1 MSNTTLAAPP
11 AQQEQR
17 LARPSA
23 AFGTRGIIISQYDEL
38 VRFAETVANS
48 GLAPKGME
56 KPQAVFVAVQMGL
69 EVGLTPMAS
78 LQNVAVVN
86 GRPTLW
92 GDAQLAVCRGTGE
105 LEVFEEWFEVGG
117 VKTTRNPADYKDDT
131 AAVCKVKRAGG
142 QEVES
147 AFSVADA
154 KRAGLWGK
162 AGPWTQ
168 YPFRMLRNRAR
179 SFALRDTFGDALK
192 GFRSA
197 EEVRDEE
204 PERDVTPPSA
214 AASKLFTQ
222 PEALPAP
229 VEKVPA
235 SPTVVE
241 RARSRGVGKQA
252 AAPSPEPAVPVEPA
266 APAQAPAAPA
276 GVQSARDAE
285 PAGLLEVPAEALA
298 VQVRKLCERSNVTW
312 PEVAEALNANG
323 LADAVYVSAED
334 VPEPVLVETLR
345 MWSQVVAAVKAMRKG
360 GEA

>member
-1 MSNTTLAAPP
+1 MSNTALAATT

-23 AFGTRGIIISQYDEL
+23 AFGSRGIIISQYDEL

-69 EVGLTPMAS
+69 EVGLTPMAA

-117 VKTTRNPADYKDDT
+117 VKTSRNPADYKDDT

-214 AASKLFTQ
+214 ATSKLFGQ
-222 PEALPAP
+222 EPKAEVLPAP

-235 SPTVVE
+235 PSRRRSPKAEVPAV
-241 RARSRGVGKQA
+241 SDQ
-252 AAPSPEPAVPVEPA
+252 EPAP
-266 APAQAPAAPA
+266 QA
-276 GVQSARDAE
+276 GVESARDAE
-285 PAGLLEVPAEALA
+285 PAGLLEVPADSLAL
-298 VQVRKLCERSNVTW
+298 QVRKLCERSSVTW
-312 PEVAEALNANG
+312 PEVAEVLHANG

-345 MWSQVVAAVKAMRKG
+345 MWSQVVAAVHAMRKG
-360 GEA
+360 GAA

>member
-1 MSNTTLAAPP
+1 MNNTTLAATT

-38 VRFAETVANS
+38 VRFAETVAHS

-162 AGPWTQ
+162 TGPWTQ

-214 AASKLFTQ
+214 ATSKLFGQ
-222 PEALPAP
+222 DPKAEALPAP

-235 SPTVVE
+235 PSRRRSPK
-241 RARSRGVGKQA
+241 A
-252 AAPSPEPAVPVEPA
+252 
-266 APAQAPAAPA
+266 
-276 GVQSARDAE
+276 
-285 PAGLLEVPAEALA
+285 EVPAVSDQEPAPQAGVESARIDKLMLDAERYTELMLDAPDPRLA
-298 VQVRKLCERSNVTW
+298 IPVKMNCEQAGLAW
-312 PEVAEALNANG
+312 ADVAEALSVNG
-323 LADAVYVSAED
+323 LAEAVYDRPED
-334 VPEPVLVETLR
+334 MPPSVLAETLR
-345 MWSQVVAAVKAMRKG
+345 MWPQVVAAVNAMKEG
-360 GEA
+360 GAA

>member
-1 MSNTTLAAPP
+1 MSNTTLAAPS

-38 VRFAETVANS
+38 VRFAETVSNS

-69 EVGLTPMAS
+69 EVGLTPMAA

-105 LEVFEEWFEVGG
+105 LETFEEWFEVGG

-204 PERDVTPPSA
+204 AERDVTPPSA
-214 AASKLFTQ
+214 AASNLFKDQQ
-222 PEALPAP
+222 PAPLPAP
-229 VEKVPA
+229 VEKAPA
-235 SPTVVE
+235 SVVE
-241 RARSRGVGKQA
+241 RSRSRGVGRQVTTQE
-252 AAPSPEPAVPVEPA
+252 AAPVVAT
-266 APAQAPAAPA
+266 APAESAA
-276 GVQSARDAE
+276 GDSSEGESARADE
-285 PAGLLEVPAEALA
+285 MPGLL
-298 VQVRKLCERSNVTW
+298 
-312 PEVAEALNANG
+312 
-323 LADAVYVSAED
+323 D
-334 VPEPVLVETLR
+334 VPTTPLLQQVKQKLDSSGLKWSDVLARLQSNGIGGEEFVSLEQADDQLLSDTLR
-345 MWSQVVAAVKAMRKG
+345 HFAALVKLLKKG
-360 GEA
+360 GDA